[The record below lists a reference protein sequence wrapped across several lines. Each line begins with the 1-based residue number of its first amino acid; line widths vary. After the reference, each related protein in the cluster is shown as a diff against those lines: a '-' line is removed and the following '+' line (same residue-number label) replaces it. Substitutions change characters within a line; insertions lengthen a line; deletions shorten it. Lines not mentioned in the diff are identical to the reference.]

1 MTAFVVNTKLI
12 AHSVA
17 TYAVSLKD
25 YPKRETTVASK
36 AYTEAT
42 KYHGSKLFI

>member
-1 MTAFVVNTKLI
+1 MQLI

-25 YPKRETTVASK
+25 FPKRETTVVSQ
-36 AYTEAT
+36 AYKDSA
-42 KYHGSKLFI
+42 KYHGANLFI